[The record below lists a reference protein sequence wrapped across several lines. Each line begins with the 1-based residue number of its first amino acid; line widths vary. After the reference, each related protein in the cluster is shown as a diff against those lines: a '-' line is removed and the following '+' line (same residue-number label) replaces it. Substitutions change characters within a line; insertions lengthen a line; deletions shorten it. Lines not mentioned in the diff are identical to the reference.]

1 MTAVKG
7 DSPEPRRIDDFE
19 PKHVGFLLDR
29 VSKRMRHDLDL
40 VAGETGMQ
48 GRHDPLTPSSFK
60 LLSLIPAEGARVTDL
75 ASLAGMTKQ
84 ALGQR
89 VDLLEPL
96 GYVETSPDPTDRRVR
111 RINRTRLG
119 DRVVADVNEL
129 YQHLDAYWRGV
140 LGARR
145 FETFM
150 SVMVELAVGWDG
162 PAAAGPAD

>member
-1 MTAVKG
+1 MAAVKD
-7 DSPEPRRIDDFE
+7 DSSGPRHIDDFE
-19 PKHVGFLLDR
+19 PKHLGFLLDR
-29 VSKRMRHDLDL
+29 VSKRMRHDLGL
-40 VAGETGMQ
+40 VAGETGML
-48 GRHDPLTPSSFK
+48 GRYDPLTPSSFK
-60 LLSLIPAEGARVTDL
+60 FLSLIPAEGARVTDL

-96 GYVETSPDPTDRRVR
+96 GYVETSPDPGDRRVR
-111 RINRTRLG
+111 RISRTRLG
-119 DRVVADVNEL
+119 DRAVDDVNDL

-150 SVMVELAVGWDG
+150 SVMHELAVGWMDE
-162 PAAAGPAD
+162 DT